1 MGINGQKRKNKQGP
15 VPTLEE
21 SLPKKFKS
29 DKSSKVKVKETNGK
43 GISKKEKGKDQS
55 VAEKPVVEF
64 DSDEQEEGSGS
75 EDVVM
80 EDFSKTKASL
90 FDDAE
95 DLPEDEFNGM
105 DEESEDLYLP
115 PRPSLTVQR
124 HFRRRRGLCIRHR
137 RRRTRRP

>member
-29 DKSSKVKVKETNGK
+29 DRSSKVKVKETNGK
-43 GISKKEKGKDQS
+43 GISKKEKGKERL

-95 DLPEDEFNGM
+95 DLPEDEFNAM
-105 DEESEDLYLP
+105 DEEGEDLYLP
-115 PRPSLTVQR
+115 ARPSLTVQR
-124 HFRRRRGLCIRHR
+124 QFRRR
-137 RRRTRRP
+137 

>member
-29 DKSSKVKVKETNGK
+29 DKTSKFKAKGNGLKETNGK
-43 GISKKEKGKDQS
+43 GISRQKIKEP
-55 VAEKPVVEF
+55 PVVEKSVVEF
-64 DSDEQEEGSGS
+64 NSDDEEEEEGIES
-75 EDVVM
+75 DAVM

-95 DLPEDEFNGM
+95 DLPEDEFSGI
-105 DEESEDLYLP
+105 DEESEDL
-115 PRPSLTVQR
+115 
-124 HFRRRRGLCIRHR
+124 
-137 RRRTRRP
+137 